1 MQTKTERI
9 IVHSSMKLSK
19 SDKMHPE
26 RANPAIV
33 FGVTD
38 TLQDGVKPAR
48 ADTDPAAQRH
58 LVLDA
63 QK

>member
-1 MQTKTERI
+1 
-9 IVHSSMKLSK
+9 MKLSK